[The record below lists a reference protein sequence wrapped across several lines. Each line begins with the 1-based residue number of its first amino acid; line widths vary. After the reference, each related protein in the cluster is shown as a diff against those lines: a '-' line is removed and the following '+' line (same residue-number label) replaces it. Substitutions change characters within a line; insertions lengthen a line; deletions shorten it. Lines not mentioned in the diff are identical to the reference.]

1 MIKIGK
7 LLKLRKFINY
17 KSLTDLREIL
27 FIKLAKI
34 D

>member
-27 FIKLAKI
+27 FIKLVKI